1 MIRYFDSSVLLHI
14 ILNLDRELKI
24 GDNLKNKCFTSRLS
38 QVEVLRTIMKGKPEL
53 LSRATRLLLQL
64 EFVEI
69 SDQVIDDASSYPQEI
84 TLKSADAIHM
94 ATAELLLDVDD
105 VLVTFDKQMANNA
118 KKLGIKV
125 ATSL

>member
-1 MIRYFDSSVLLHI
+1 MLLHI

-69 SDQVIDDASSYPQEI
+69 SDQVIDDASSYRQEI

>member
-1 MIRYFDSSVLLHI
+1 MIKYFDSSVLLHI
-14 ILNLDRELKI
+14 IFNLSERNSLK
-24 GDNLKNKCFTSRLS
+24 KNPKQQYFTSRLS
-38 QVEVLRTIMKGKPEL
+38 QVEVLRTVMKIRPEL
-53 LSRATRLLLQL
+53 LPSAAEILLEIQ
-64 EFVEI
+64 FVEI
-69 SDQVIDDASSYPQEI
+69 TDQIIDDASSYPHEI

-118 KKLGIKV
+118 EKLGVKV